1 MRLSDFLRGIGR
13 PVVYYPSLNPITG
26 GVTATI
32 FLLTFVQWHGTQHDP
47 QGWIYKTQG
56 EIERETGLSRYEQET
71 ARKQLRTRDL
81 LREKRR
87 GVPAR
92 LHYRVQL
99 DRLNAAWERN
109 ATIKNGGNPQ
119 TGMGG
124 TDEQVWG
131 EAADYLRV
139 HDPGETNREND
150 VEHSNLRTVS
160 PDNAS
165 VEQDAPP
172 QSPLAYDRDRETI
185 GNFIADVAR
194 EFNDQALLPTSISRA
209 ANLYH
214 AADLPLDAFLDLLLV
229 ARTIT
234 RGRTAVIRATD
245 EAAACGRK
253 RKMPY
258 FFSVLADRLRV
269 AAPPDQ
275 HRASPRRVCGA

>member
-165 VEQDAPP
+165 VEQDAPH
-172 QSPLAYDRDRETI
+172 SPPLHMTAT
-185 GNFIADVAR
+185 AR
-194 EFNDQALLPTSISRA
+194 RSAISLPMLPASSMTRRCSPHRSAAQRTSITPQIFPSM
-209 ANLYH
+209 
-214 AADLPLDAFLDLLLV
+214 PSS
-229 ARTIT
+229 ISSSWP
-234 RGRTAVIRATD
+234 GR
-245 EAAACGRK
+245 
-253 RKMPY
+253 
-258 FFSVLADRLRV
+258 
-269 AAPPDQ
+269 
-275 HRASPRRVCGA
+275 